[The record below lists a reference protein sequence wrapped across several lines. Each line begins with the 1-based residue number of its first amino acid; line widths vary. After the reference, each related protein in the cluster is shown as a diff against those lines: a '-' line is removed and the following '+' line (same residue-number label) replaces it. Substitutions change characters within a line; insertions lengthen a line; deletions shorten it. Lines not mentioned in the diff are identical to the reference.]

1 MRSQPDT
8 TERLNTLHTAT
19 DEEHR
24 LIEVQDLRHGLNSST
39 AVSLCSHTA
48 AGMRGNTSVTES
60 P

>member
-1 MRSQPDT
+1 M

-39 AVSLCSHTA
+39 AVLPSALTLLLAC
-48 AGMRGNTSVTES
+48 V
-60 P
+60 